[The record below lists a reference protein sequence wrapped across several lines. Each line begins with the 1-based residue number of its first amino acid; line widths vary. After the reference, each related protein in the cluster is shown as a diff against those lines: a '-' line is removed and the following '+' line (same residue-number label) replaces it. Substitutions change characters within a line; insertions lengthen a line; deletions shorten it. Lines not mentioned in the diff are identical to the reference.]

1 MEQIV
6 VANYESD
13 LESSDGSMS
22 GHPHRLSVVGSAFE
36 VITPQL
42 FGSILSTLGFC
53 LAPVPAISADG
64 EDLVTP
70 WLKGNV
76 FFSDLNHNKVLK
88 PAIPLRV

>member
-53 LAPVPAISADG
+53 LAPVPPFLLMVKTS
-64 EDLVTP
+64 
-70 WLKGNV
+70 
-76 FFSDLNHNKVLK
+76 
-88 PAIPLRV
+88 